1 MNQFFQGMKHNQN
14 QQENTH
20 GNYNGWN
27 NNNRKKQKKK
37 DEEKKLNM
45 EKNLSWQFYL
55 VERSAIEEGTKL
67 PPSCSLYST
76 QLHIV
81 PLKKGW
87 SCRPLLVARIPLSY
101 ELLYM
106 FANFT
111 NACCAHT

>member
-45 EKNLSWQFYL
+45 EKNLS
-55 VERSAIEEGTKL
+55 
-67 PPSCSLYST
+67 
-76 QLHIV
+76 
-81 PLKKGW
+81 
-87 SCRPLLVARIPLSY
+87 
-101 ELLYM
+101 
-106 FANFT
+106 
-111 NACCAHT
+111 